1 MRVRR
6 ILAIVVLALGIAVPF
21 AAADPIA
28 ITSGSAVMGGGP
40 GGHGS
45 ISLTGPD
52 GFSFSG
58 FLSSDGSFGPKLCS
72 PCAGGTSFSL
82 GGTFSGLD
90 LSIAAVNFKG
100 VTYTDVNGL
109 LSPSGVS
116 VFFAG
121 GPLVAPPVTLD
132 SVLLTAPVSLNGTF
146 SLATSEQGPF
156 TSGTFAGSGMA
167 FVSLVRDA
175 GLPTVWDYAGARY
188 EFGSAAVVTPEPA
201 TLMLFGTGLL
211 LVARR
216 VRKRRL
222 F

>member
-1 MRVRR
+1 MPIRRV
-6 ILAIVVLALGIAVPF
+6 LAVVVLAFGIAVPF
-21 AAADPIA
+21 AGADS
-28 ITSGSAVMGGGP
+28 ITVTTGSAVMSGGP

-45 ISLTGPD
+45 ISVTGTD
-52 GFSFSG
+52 GFSFNG

-72 PCAGGTSFSL
+72 PCPGGTSIPL
-82 GGTFSGLD
+82 AGTFSGLD
-90 LSIAAVNFKG
+90 LSIAAVHSDGN
-100 VTYTDVNGL
+100 TYTDVNGL
-109 LSPSGVS
+109 LSPSSVS

-121 GPLVAPPVTLD
+121 GPLVAPPVTVN
-132 SVLLTAPVSLNGTF
+132 SVMLTGPVSLNGTF

-156 TSGTFAGSGMA
+156 TGGTFAGSGTA

-188 EFGSAAVVTPEPA
+188 EFGSASVVTPEPA

-216 VRKRRL
+216 ARKRRG
-222 F
+222 